1 MEKKSP
7 KESMQDMPNF
17 VIHYLDSCDVLWN
30 CSAYIFFCKI
40 MKYPHYMTQCAI
52 TENLFSKKFFF
63 MKMSWFHV
71 LFFCEKVVRVNFQN
85 FHTVYENLDTH
96 RVRQLLHNV
105 VHIRPEN
112 FPLKKKTFP
121 LMKFLSDFSKKKKS
135 NEFVLCQLPIF
146 GH

>member
-1 MEKKSP
+1 
-7 KESMQDMPNF
+7 MQDMPNF

-112 FPLKKKTFP
+112 FPLKKK
-121 LMKFLSDFSKKKKS
+121 KNFSFNEISVRLFQKK
-135 NEFVLCQLPIF
+135 NQMNLYFVSSQYLVIK
-146 GH
+146 